1 MAAPLVSEARA
12 QSLWSEREI
21 SLGAVQKPEI
31 MASLPRGNS
40 EASLSIS

>member
-1 MAAPLVSEARA
+1 M
-12 QSLWSEREI
+12 SLWSEREI

-31 MASLPRGNS
+31 MGSLPRGNS